1 LARGAVQDL
10 AGLAGHPEGA
20 ALEARADVFR
30 GSAVPGELEVV
41 HQAGAVH
48 RHRGE
53 AAALDQVDD
62 RGPEP
67 DLDRVRAHA
76 EDDQAVATERPRD
89 TLDGAAEVAGGEDVR
104 QAGDE
109 PAHRHPRLHGAAE
122 ARSGHQ
128 ALPPGERHG
137 APARHVDRVEMASA
151 TSPRAPSAR
160 TWRANTWS

>member
-76 EDDQAVATERPRD
+76 EDDRAIAAERPRD
-89 TLDGAAEVAGGEDVR
+89 TVNGAAEAARGEDVR
-104 QAGDE
+104 PAGDQ
-109 PAHRHPRLHGAAE
+109 PAHRPPRLHPAAA
-122 ARSGHQ
+122 ARWWY
-128 ALPPGERHG
+128 
-137 APARHVDRVEMASA
+137 PAR
-151 TSPRAPSAR
+151 P
-160 TWRANTWS
+160 